1 MSSDW
6 VDGYRRPSI
15 VRGWDAGM
23 FRVVL
28 ASVAAAN
35 SPREIWRD
43 AMVRARAPE
52 RPSAI
57 DTEDALNALADS
69 GASVLIVHG
78 ENDVIV
84 PASNSRALAKLL
96 GAELKIVPACGHM
109 PHEEAPE
116 EFIDIVRDFI
126 ERASA

>member
-1 MSSDW
+1 
-6 VDGYRRPSI
+6 
-15 VRGWDAGM
+15 
-23 FRVVL
+23 
-28 ASVAAAN
+28 
-35 SPREIWRD
+35 
-43 AMVRARAPE
+43 MVRARAPE

-57 DTEDALNALADS
+57 DTEDAVNALADS

>member
-1 MSSDW
+1 MSTPPTGEGVVFSG
-6 VDGYRRPSI
+6 DGVSK
-15 VRGWDAGM
+15 
-23 FRVVL
+23 
-28 ASVAAAN
+28 SAA
-35 SPREIWRD
+35 EIG
-43 AMVRARAPE
+43 E
-52 RPSAI
+52 RIS
-57 DTEDALNALADS
+57 ALADS

-116 EFIDIVRDFI
+116 EFIDIVRNFI

>member
-1 MSSDW
+1 
-6 VDGYRRPSI
+6 
-15 VRGWDAGM
+15 
-23 FRVVL
+23 
-28 ASVAAAN
+28 
-35 SPREIWRD
+35 
-43 AMVRARAPE
+43 MVRARAPE

-57 DTEDALNALADS
+57 DTEDAVNALADS

-116 EFIDIVRDFI
+116 EFIDIVRNFI